1 MKHCYLLLADVFEIS
16 HNKCIKIYELDPA
29 HFLSAP
35 GLAWLV
41 CLKKPEVESELL
53 TDIDMLLMI
62 EKDIRGG
69 ICHSIHRYARS
80 KNKYIKNYNTDIEL
94 LYWGANSFYGWAM
107 SQNYLQMVL
116 NGKKIYLKSVKIVI
130 WWR

>member
-1 MKHCYLLLADVFEIS
+1 
-16 HNKCIKIYELDPA
+16 
-29 HFLSAP
+29 
-35 GLAWLV
+35 
-41 CLKKPEVESELL
+41 
-53 TDIDMLLMI
+53 MLLMI

-116 NGKKIYLKSVKIVI
+116 NGKKMSKISEDSDMMKIVI
-130 WWR
+130 KDR